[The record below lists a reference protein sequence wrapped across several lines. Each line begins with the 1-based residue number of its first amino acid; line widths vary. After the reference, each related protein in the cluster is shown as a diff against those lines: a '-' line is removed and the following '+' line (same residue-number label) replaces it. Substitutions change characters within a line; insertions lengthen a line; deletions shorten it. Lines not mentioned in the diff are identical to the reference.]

1 MLEPPC
7 LHCNRVLTYLQPAAA
22 AGRWGV
28 KLFTLFPVISDA
40 AHFVEID
47 NSGDFFVSLLAANRG
62 HAWQVLLMTWVKAL

>member
-7 LHCNRVLTYLQPAAA
+7 LHCNRVLIYLQPAAA

-28 KLFTLFPVISDA
+28 KLFTLFPVISNA

-47 NSGDFFVSLLAANRG
+47 NSGDLLSHCLRPIAG
-62 HAWQVLLMTWVKAL
+62 MHGKYFQ